1 MVSRGAAAGGAPL
14 DGGHRAVARVLDI
27 LETLSGQ
34 PGGASLTELSL
45 ALEAPKTSLLPLLR
59 TLVSRGY
66 AARTDAGRYRVG
78 RRWLEAGEKGPAA
91 PDLVEAAH
99 PVLQALTRET
109 GETTF
114 VAVLPPGH
122 SELVYVDKVES
133 PQRIR
138 YSAELGERRP
148 LYCTATGFGLFGF
161 LEPAQREHL
170 VRTLPLTRHTRRTT
184 TSRELLRRRL
194 DAIRAAGVAVTV
206 DEFVIGAGGAA
217 APVYGRDGRLVAA
230 CAVTGPTERIQAH
243 RRRFAE
249 AARRAAAEISE
260 RLGYRRAAHRPAPRA
275 DQRVDHRPDHRADK
289 RTR

>member
-1 MVSRGAAAGGAPL
+1 MVSRGAEARAASRG
-14 DGGHRAVARVLDI
+14 GGHRAAARVLDI
-27 LETLSGQ
+27 LEALAGRA
-34 PGGASLTELSL
+34 GGASLTEL
-45 ALEAPKTSLLPLLR
+45 AQTLEAPKTSLLPLLR

-66 AARTDAGRYRVG
+66 AARGDSGRYGVG
-78 RRWLEAGEKGPAA
+78 PRWCAAGDRAIAA

-99 PVLQALTRET
+99 PVLRALTRET

-148 LYCTATGFGLFGF
+148 LYCTATGFGLFAF
-161 LEPAQREHL
+161 LEPAEREHL
-170 VRTLPLTRHTRRTT
+170 ARTLPLVRHTGRTT

-194 DAIRAAGVAVTV
+194 DAIHAAGVAVTV

-230 CAVTGPTERIQAH
+230 CAVTGPTARIRAG
-243 RRRFAE
+243 RRRLAE
-249 AARRAAAEISE
+249 AARRAAARISE
-260 RLGYRRAAHRPAPRA
+260 RMGYHRPE
-275 DQRVDHRPDHRADK
+275 HRPEHRAERK
-289 RTR
+289 RRTP

>member
-1 MVSRGAAAGGAPL
+1 MLRFLAMVSRAAMRGTERE
-14 DGGHRAVARVLDI
+14 GGHRAVARVLDI
-27 LETLSGQ
+27 LEALSAR
-34 PGGASLTELSL
+34 PAGASLTELAQ
-45 ALEAPKTSLLPLLR
+45 ALGAPKTSLLPLLR
-59 TLVSRGY
+59 TLVGRGY
-66 AARTDAGRYRVG
+66 ATRGDSGRYAVG
-78 RRWLEAGEKGPAA
+78 PRWLAAGDRAAAAA

-99 PVLQALTRET
+99 PILQSLTRET

-114 VAVLPPGH
+114 VAVLPPEH

-148 LYCTATGFGLFGF
+148 LYCTATGLGLFAF
-161 LEPAQREHL
+161 LEPARREGL
-170 VRTLPLTRHTRRTT
+170 VRTLHLARHTRRTT

-194 DAIRAAGVAVTV
+194 QAIRSAGVAVTV

-230 CAVTGPTERIQAH
+230 CAVTGPTARIQAG

-249 AARRAAAEISE
+249 AARRAAAEITE
-260 RLGYRRAAHRPAPRA
+260 RLAHPQHA
-275 DQRVDHRPDHRADK
+275 

>member
-1 MVSRGAAAGGAPL
+1 MVSRGAAARGASR

-27 LETLSGQ
+27 LETLSGL
-34 PGGASLTELSL
+34 PGGASLTELSV

-66 AARTDAGRYRVG
+66 AARSDSGRYG
-78 RRWLEAGEKGPAA
+78 IGPRWLEAGDRGAVA

-122 SELVYVDKVES
+122 ADLVYVDKVES

-148 LYCTATGFGLFGF
+148 LYCTATGFGLFAF
-161 LEPAQREHL
+161 LEPVRREHL
-170 VRTLPLTRHTRRTT
+170 VHTLPLPRHTRRTT
-184 TSRELLRRRL
+184 TSRDLLRRRL

-217 APVYGRDGRLVAA
+217 APVYARDGRLVAA
-230 CAVTGPTERIQAH
+230 CAVTGPTARIQAG

-249 AARRAAAEISE
+249 AVKRAAAEISE
-260 RLGYRRAAHRPAPRA
+260 RLGYHRTEKGTEKRAR
-275 DQRVDHRPDHRADK
+275 
-289 RTR
+289 

>member
-1 MVSRGAAAGGAPL
+1 MVSRGAEERRASL

-27 LETLSGQ
+27 LETLAGR
-34 PGGASLTELSL
+34 PAGASLTELSVT
-45 ALEAPKTSLLPLLR
+45 LEAPKTSLLPLLR

-66 AARTDAGRYRVG
+66 AARGESGRYG
-78 RRWLEAGEKGPAA
+78 IGPRWLEAGDPGAVA

-148 LYCTATGFGLFGF
+148 LYCTATGFGLFAF

-170 VRTLPLTRHTRRTT
+170 ARTLPLTRHTRRTT

-194 DAIRAAGVAVTV
+194 DAIHAAGVAVTV

-230 CAVTGPTERIQAH
+230 CAVTGPTGRIHAG
-243 RRRFAE
+243 RRRFAD
-249 AARRAAAEISE
+249 AVKRAAAEISE
-260 RLGYRRAAHRPAPRA
+260 RLGRPHEKKKGTEKRAR
-275 DQRVDHRPDHRADK
+275 
-289 RTR
+289 

>member
-1 MVSRGAAAGGAPL
+1 MVSRGGAEASL

-27 LETLSGQ
+27 LETLSGR
-34 PGGASLTELSL
+34 PAGASLTELSVT
-45 ALEAPKTSLLPLLR
+45 LEAPKTSLLPLLR

-66 AARTDAGRYRVG
+66 AARGDSGRYG
-78 RRWLEAGEKGPAA
+78 IGPRWLEAADKGAVA
-91 PDLVEAAH
+91 PDLVLAAH

-122 SELVYVDKVES
+122 ADLVYVDKVES

-148 LYCTATGFGLFGF
+148 LYCTATGFALFAF
-161 LEPAQREHL
+161 LEPARREHL
-170 VRTLPLTRHTRRTT
+170 VRTLPLARHTRRTT
-184 TSRELLRRRL
+184 TSRDLLRRRL
-194 DAIRAAGVAVTV
+194 DAIHAAGVAVTV

-230 CAVTGPTERIQAH
+230 CAVTGPTARIHAG
-243 RRRFAE
+243 RRRFAD
-249 AARRAAAEISE
+249 AVKRAAAEISE
-260 RLGYRRAAHRPAPRA
+260 RLGHHRNEKRAR
-275 DQRVDHRPDHRADK
+275 
-289 RTR
+289 

>member
-1 MVSRGAAAGGAPL
+1 
-14 DGGHRAVARVLDI
+14 VLDI
-27 LETLSGQ
+27 LETLSGL
-34 PGGASLTELSL
+34 PAGASLTELSL

-59 TLVSRGY
+59 TLVSRRY
-66 AARTDAGRYRVG
+66 AARSDSGRYG
-78 RRWLEAGEKGPAA
+78 IGPRWLEAGDKGAVA

-99 PVLQALTRET
+99 PVLQGLTRET

-122 SELVYVDKVES
+122 ADLVYVDKVES

-148 LYCTATGFGLFGF
+148 LYCTATGFGLFAF

-184 TSRELLRRRL
+184 TNRDLLRRRL

-206 DEFVIGAGGAA
+206 DEFVVGAGGAS

-230 CAVTGPTERIQAH
+230 CAVTGPTARIQAG
-243 RRRFAE
+243 RRRIAE
-249 AARRAAAEISE
+249 AVKRAGDEISE
-260 RLGYRRAAHRPAPRA
+260 RLGYHRMEKKGTEKRAR
-275 DQRVDHRPDHRADK
+275 
-289 RTR
+289 